1 VSASLVAHDTT
12 SFDVV
17 VVGAGAAGVSC
28 AIEAA
33 RASATVAL
41 VDASGTVGGT
51 AGVAGGG
58 TCIAG
63 SALQRSLGLDD
74 SPAIALEDWIEWGGD
89 TVDVAWASRYLE
101 ASESELFDKL
111 AGIGVK
117 WIAAHPREGNRVPR
131 WHQPAGGGAAVMQ
144 CLETVA
150 RTLPSI
156 QWFLGHSVDRLVVAG
171 GRATGVSAT
180 SAGRSHEL
188 RARSVVFASGG
199 FNNNHEMVVEH
210 ATAASTAERILLGG
224 GLGARGEGHR
234 ILTDVSAA
242 FAQMDAVWMFPY
254 GTPDHRRPESHRGLA
269 IRGIDGDVWIND
281 DGVRFHDE
289 SLRSGATGTR
299 ALLEQPNGRCW
310 SVIDSAIASRMTIA
324 DPYYRHRAQPIRER
338 IEEFLETSPYVV
350 RAERREDLADRIG
363 VDPTALQDSLSR
375 FNSEVVAGLERD
387 TDVGRRLGGLEAID
401 RPPYYAV
408 RFHPVARKNLGGVV
422 TDLDCRVIAVDGAPI
437 EGLFAAGEVAG
448 MAGGR
453 INGRAALEG
462 TSFGPSVFSG
472 AVAGRN
478 VVA

>member
-1 VSASLVAHDTT
+1 
-12 SFDVV
+12 
-17 VVGAGAAGVSC
+17 
-28 AIEAA
+28 
-33 RASATVAL
+33 
-41 VDASGTVGGT
+41 
-51 AGVAGGG
+51 
-58 TCIAG
+58 
-63 SALQRSLGLDD
+63 
-74 SPAIALEDWIEWGGD
+74 
-89 TVDVAWASRYLE
+89 
-101 ASESELFDKL
+101 
-111 AGIGVK
+111 
-117 WIAAHPREGNRVPR
+117 
-131 WHQPAGGGAAVMQ
+131 
-144 CLETVA
+144 
-150 RTLPSI
+150 
-156 QWFLGHSVDRLVVAG
+156 
-171 GRATGVSAT
+171 
-180 SAGRSHEL
+180 
-188 RARSVVFASGG
+188 VFASGG

-234 ILTDVSAA
+234 ILSDVSAA

-269 IRGIDGDVWIND
+269 IRGIEGDLWIND

-338 IEEFLETSPYVV
+338 IEEFLETSPHVV
-350 RAERREDLADRIG
+350 RAERREDLADGIG
-363 VDPTALQDSLSR
+363 VDPTALRDSLSR
-375 FNSEVVAGLERD
+375 FNSEVGAGLERD

-422 TDLDCRVIAVDGAPI
+422 TDLDCRVIAVDGSPI